1 MKERYYRISESEL
14 LELLESALKLEMLE
28 RDGVDNW
35 TWYME
40 GRRQYL
46 KEGAEIYG
54 VNIDDNEDFDFE
66 DLAELALQDFE
77 EF

>member
-1 MKERYYRISESEL
+1 MNYIVSKERL
-14 LELLESALKLEMLE
+14 LELLKAENELNVLKG
-28 RDGVDNW
+28 DGVDNW

-46 KEGAEIYG
+46 KEGAEMYG

-66 DLAELALQDFE
+66 DLAELDLQNFE
-77 EF
+77 VV

>member
-1 MKERYYRISESEL
+1 MNYIVSKERL
-14 LELLESALKLEMLE
+14 LELLKAENELNVLEG
-28 RDGVDNW
+28 DGVDNW

-46 KEGAEIYG
+46 KEGAEMYG

-66 DLAELALQDFE
+66 DLAELNLQNFE
-77 EF
+77 EI

>member
-1 MKERYYRISESEL
+1 MNYIISKEKL
-14 LELLESALKLEMLE
+14 LELLKAESILNVLEG
-28 RDGVDNW
+28 DGVDNW

-40 GRRQYL
+40 SRRKYL
-46 KEGAEIYG
+46 EEGAEIYG

>member
-1 MKERYYRISESEL
+1 MNYIVSKERL
-14 LELLESALKLEMLE
+14 LELLKAEDKLNVLE
-28 RDGVDNW
+28 GDGVDNW

-46 KEGAEIYG
+46 KEGAEMYG
-54 VNIDDNEDFDFE
+54 INIDDNEDFDFE

-77 EF
+77 EI

>member
-1 MKERYYRISESEL
+1 MNYIVSKERL
-14 LELLESALKLEMLE
+14 LELLKAENELNVLEG
-28 RDGVDNW
+28 DGVDNW

-46 KEGAEIYG
+46 KEGAEMYG

-66 DLAELALQDFE
+66 DLAELDLQNFE
-77 EF
+77 VI

>member
-1 MKERYYRISESEL
+1 MNYIISKERL
-14 LELLESALKLEMLE
+14 LELLKAEDELNVLEG
-28 RDGVDNW
+28 DGVDNW

-54 VNIDDNEDFDFE
+54 VNIDENEDFDFE

-77 EF
+77 EI

>member
-1 MKERYYRISESEL
+1 MNYIISKERL
-14 LELLESALKLEMLE
+14 LELLKAENELNVLEG
-28 RDGVDNW
+28 DGVDNW

>member
-1 MKERYYRISESEL
+1 MNYIISKERLLGLLKAESVL
-14 LELLESALKLEMLE
+14 NVLEG
-28 RDGVDNW
+28 DGVDNW

>member
-1 MKERYYRISESEL
+1 MNYIVSKERL
-14 LELLESALKLEMLE
+14 LELLKAENELNVLEG
-28 RDGVDNW
+28 DGVDNW

-66 DLAELALQDFE
+66 DLAELDLQNFE
-77 EF
+77 EI

>member
-1 MKERYYRISESEL
+1 MNYIVSKERLLGLLKAENEL
-14 LELLESALKLEMLE
+14 NVLEG
-28 RDGVDNW
+28 DGVDNW

>member
-1 MKERYYRISESEL
+1 MNYIVSKERL
-14 LELLESALKLEMLE
+14 LELLKAENELNVLEG
-28 RDGVDNW
+28 DGVDNW

-46 KEGAEIYG
+46 KEGAEMYG

-66 DLAELALQDFE
+66 DLVELDLQNFE
-77 EF
+77 EI

>member
-1 MKERYYRISESEL
+1 MNYIVSRERL
-14 LELLESALKLEMLE
+14 LELLKAENELNVLEG
-28 RDGVDNW
+28 DGVDNW

-46 KEGAEIYG
+46 KEGAEMYG

-66 DLAELALQDFE
+66 DLAELDLQNFE
-77 EF
+77 VV

>member
-1 MKERYYRISESEL
+1 MNYIVSKERL
-14 LELLESALKLEMLE
+14 LELLKAENELNVLE

-46 KEGAEIYG
+46 KEGAEMYG

-66 DLAELALQDFE
+66 DLAELDLQNFE

>member
-1 MKERYYRISESEL
+1 MNYIISKERL
-14 LELLESALKLEMLE
+14 LELLKAESILNVLEG
-28 RDGVDNW
+28 DGVDNW

-40 GRRQYL
+40 GRRKYL
-46 KEGAEIYG
+46 EEGAEIYG

>member
-1 MKERYYRISESEL
+1 MNYIVSKERL
-14 LELLESALKLEMLE
+14 LELLKAENELNVLEG
-28 RDGVDNW
+28 DGVDNW

-46 KEGAEIYG
+46 KKGAEMYG

-66 DLAELALQDFE
+66 DLAELDLQNFE

>member
-1 MKERYYRISESEL
+1 MSYIISKERL
-14 LELLESALKLEMLE
+14 LELIKAEDKLNVLE

-40 GRRQYL
+40 GRRRYL
-46 KEGAEIYG
+46 EEGAEIYG
-54 VNIDDNEDFDFE
+54 VNIDENEDFDFD

-77 EF
+77 EI

>member
-1 MKERYYRISESEL
+1 MSYIVSKERL
-14 LELLESALKLEMLE
+14 LELLKAENELNVLEG
-28 RDGVDNW
+28 DGVDNW

-46 KEGAEIYG
+46 KEGAEMYG

-66 DLAELALQDFE
+66 DLAELDLQNFE

>member
-1 MKERYYRISESEL
+1 MNYIISKERL
-14 LELLESALKLEMLE
+14 LELLKAESVLNVLEG
-28 RDGVDNW
+28 DSVDNW

-77 EF
+77 EI

>member
-1 MKERYYRISESEL
+1 MSYIISKERL
-14 LELLESALKLEMLE
+14 LELLKAEDELNVLE

-54 VNIDDNEDFDFE
+54 VNIDENEDFNFE

-77 EF
+77 EI

>member
-1 MKERYYRISESEL
+1 MNYIVSKERL
-14 LELLESALKLEMLE
+14 LELLKAESILNVFEA
-28 RDGVDNW
+28 DGVDNW

-40 GRRQYL
+40 GRRKYL

>member
-1 MKERYYRISESEL
+1 MNYIISKERL
-14 LELLESALKLEMLE
+14 LELLKAESVLNVLEG
-28 RDGVDNW
+28 DGVDNW

-40 GRRQYL
+40 VRRQYL
-46 KEGAEIYG
+46 EEGAETYG

>member
-1 MKERYYRISESEL
+1 MNYIVSKERL
-14 LELLESALKLEMLE
+14 LELLKAESVLNVLEG
-28 RDGVDNW
+28 DGVDNW

-46 KEGAEIYG
+46 KEGAEMYG
-54 VNIDDNEDFDFE
+54 INIDENEDFDFE
-66 DLAELALQDFE
+66 DLAELDLQNFE

>member
-1 MKERYYRISESEL
+1 MNYIVSKERL
-14 LELLESALKLEMLE
+14 LELLKAENELNVLEG
-28 RDGVDNW
+28 DGVDNW

-46 KEGAEIYG
+46 KEGAEMYG
-54 VNIDDNEDFDFE
+54 VNIDENEDFDFE
-66 DLAELALQDFE
+66 DLAELDLQNFE

>member
-1 MKERYYRISESEL
+1 MNYIISKERL
-14 LELLESALKLEMLE
+14 LELLKAEDKLNVLE
-28 RDGVDNW
+28 GDGVDNW

-46 KEGAEIYG
+46 KEGAEMYG

-77 EF
+77 EI

>member
-1 MKERYYRISESEL
+1 MNYIVSKERL
-14 LELLESALKLEMLE
+14 LELLKAENELNVLEG
-28 RDGVDNW
+28 DGVDNW

-40 GRRQYL
+40 SRRQYL

-54 VNIDDNEDFDFE
+54 VNIDDNENFDFE

>member
-1 MKERYYRISESEL
+1 MNYIVSKERL
-14 LELLESALKLEMLE
+14 LELLKAENELNVLKG
-28 RDGVDNW
+28 DGVDNW

>member
-1 MKERYYRISESEL
+1 MNYIISKERL
-14 LELLESALKLEMLE
+14 LELLKAENKLNVLE
-28 RDGVDNW
+28 GDGVDNW

-46 KEGAEIYG
+46 KEGAEMYG

-66 DLAELALQDFE
+66 DLVELDLQNFE
-77 EF
+77 EI

>member
-1 MKERYYRISESEL
+1 MNYIISKERL
-14 LELLESALKLEMLE
+14 LELLKAENELNVLEG
-28 RDGVDNW
+28 DGVDNW

-46 KEGAEIYG
+46 KEGAEMYG

-66 DLAELALQDFE
+66 DLAELDLQDFE
-77 EF
+77 EI

>member
-1 MKERYYRISESEL
+1 MNYIVSKERL
-14 LELLESALKLEMLE
+14 LELLKAENELNVLEG
-28 RDGVDNW
+28 DGVDNW

-46 KEGAEIYG
+46 KEGAEMYG

-66 DLAELALQDFE
+66 DLAKLDLQNFE
-77 EF
+77 EI

>member
-1 MKERYYRISESEL
+1 MNYIVSKERL
-14 LELLESALKLEMLE
+14 LELLKAESVLNVLEG
-28 RDGVDNW
+28 DGVDNW

-54 VNIDDNEDFDFE
+54 VNIDENEDFDFE

-77 EF
+77 EI

>member
-1 MKERYYRISESEL
+1 MSYIVSKERL
-14 LELLESALKLEMLE
+14 LELLKAENELNVLEG
-28 RDGVDNW
+28 DGVDNW